1 MKKNAILA
9 AGGLALFVFV
19 LAKVGWL
26 PQMKAIWTGL
36 PAILALSSLRLLM
49 QTSSWAT
56 ALCAEGV
63 EVSAL
68 SLMGI
73 RLSAQG
79 AGYISVFGPV
89 LSEPMKIRLLGNS
102 DSVAVAT
109 LADTGVYWFASGL
122 LEFSDASRRLSS
134 SRTPGADPSRLRSC
148 QRFSSRDLR

>member
-26 PQMKAIWTGL
+26 PQMRAIWTGL
-36 PAILALSSLRLLM
+36 PPILALSSLRLLM

-63 EVSAL
+63 EASAL

-79 AGYISVFGPV
+79 AGYISVFG
-89 LSEPMKIRLLGNS
+89 
-102 DSVAVAT
+102 
-109 LADTGVYWFASGL
+109 AD
-122 LEFSDASRRLSS
+122 EDQASRE
-134 SRTPGADPSRLRSC
+134 
-148 QRFSSRDLR
+148 Q

>member
-1 MKKNAILA
+1 MRRNTIFV

-19 LAKVGWL
+19 LAKGGWL

-63 EVSAL
+63 EASAL

-89 LSEPMKIRLLGNS
+89 LSEPMKIRLLGNN

-109 LADTGVYWFASGL
+109 LADTGVYWFAAGL

-134 SRTPGADPSRLRSC
+134 SRLPREDPSRLLSC